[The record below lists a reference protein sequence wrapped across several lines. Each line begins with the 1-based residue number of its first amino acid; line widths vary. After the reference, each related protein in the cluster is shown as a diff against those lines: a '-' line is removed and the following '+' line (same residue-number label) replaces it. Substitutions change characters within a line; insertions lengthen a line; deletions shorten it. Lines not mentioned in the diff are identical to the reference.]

1 MSDESAG
8 RIADFTEPLGARP
21 GSKVRLGRD
30 FGPREQAGTKKR
42 NGVEPLCGDGELKIF
57 QNMSN
62 EEQRTRFLKR
72 LDLPGKD
79 GNGGWA
85 SLRPGGRERRTG

>member
-21 GSKVRLGRD
+21 GSKVRPGRD

-42 NGVEPLCGDGELKIF
+42 NGVEPLCGDG
-57 QNMSN
+57 
-62 EEQRTRFLKR
+62 
-72 LDLPGKD
+72 
-79 GNGGWA
+79 
-85 SLRPGGRERRTG
+85 